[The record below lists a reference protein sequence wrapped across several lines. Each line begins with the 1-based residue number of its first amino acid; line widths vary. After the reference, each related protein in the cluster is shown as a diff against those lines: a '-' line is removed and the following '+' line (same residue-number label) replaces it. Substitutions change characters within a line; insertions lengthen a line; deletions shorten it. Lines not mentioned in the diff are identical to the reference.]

1 MQTIVDIIFLAI
13 ITIFIFINLF
23 KTFGKIDFQDLH
35 DIKIKLKP
43 IEVEVI
49 SDLETKLTQDARNA
63 LDAFRKQ
70 GNDFIIENFLEGAK
84 KAFKL
89 ISKAFTESDKS
100 TLRELLSDEVYIA
113 FLNEIT
119 KRENSN
125 IVLIKDIHDIKEIS
139 MLDAFTADSV
149 INIKVKIQSL
159 ETSYIKDKFGNLI
172 EGDSERSVISENIWT
187 FCKDIKKDCNTIWKL
202 VDTNG

>member
-187 FCKDIKKDCNTIWKL
+187 FCKDIKKDSNTIWKL